1 MFIRS
6 IEIDGAAGPI
16 SIARTD
22 DGALVTA
29 GNQVHFEMRRDE
41 DRSARWARAC
51 HAAELIYGRD
61 KKGRTAATNSMI
73 NDVLSEI
80 ERVAGC

>member
-1 MFIRS
+1 MYIRS
-6 IEIDGAAGPI
+6 IEIDGEAGPI
-16 SIARTD
+16 SIARTEA
-22 DGALVTA
+22 GVLVTA
-29 GNQVHFEMRRDE
+29 GNRVHFEMRREE

-61 KKGRTAATNSMI
+61 KQGRPAATSSMI
-73 NDVLSEI
+73 HEVLAEM